1 MVSLKRFYS
10 RTDAWLRDLS
20 RGPYAVF
27 IGISAGLSMLA
38 VSLLVGAEFPYA
50 RALTMALVFFSLEY
64 VTGAWQKN
72 AE

>member
-1 MVSLKRFYS
+1 
-10 RTDAWLRDLS
+10 
-20 RGPYAVF
+20 
-27 IGISAGLSMLA
+27 MLA